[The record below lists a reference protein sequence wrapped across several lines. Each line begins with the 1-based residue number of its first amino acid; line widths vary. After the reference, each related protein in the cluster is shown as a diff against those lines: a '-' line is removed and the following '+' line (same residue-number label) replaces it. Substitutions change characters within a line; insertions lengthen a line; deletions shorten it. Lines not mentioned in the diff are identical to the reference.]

1 LLGPRH
7 GAVQVGVRRVVGV
20 GVCKVVLR
28 GLELLRVLA
37 GLELLGGDLEL
48 LGGGLH
54 VLGGGC
60 LEGGLGVDDAG
71 LLGGGVDFVGH
82 LLGTVERS

>member
-1 LLGPRH
+1 M
-7 GAVQVGVRRVVGV
+7 
-20 GVCKVVLR
+20 
-28 GLELLRVLA
+28 LA

-54 VLGGGC
+54 VLGRGG
-60 LEGGLGVDDAG
+60 LEGGLGVDDTG
-71 LLGGGVDFVGH
+71 LLWGGVDFVGY